1 MLSKSSIKQLIETS
15 KPKLEPLGVSKIGF
29 FGSASRDEMTESSD
43 IDILVDFE
51 SEKETYINFIETC
64 SVLESIFK
72 EEKLDIVSFKGLS
85 PFIGPHILKEV
96 EYV

>member
-1 MLSKSSIKQLIETS
+1 MLNKSSIKQLIRSS
-15 KPKLEPLGVSKIGF
+15 KPKLEELGVSKIGF
-29 FGSASRDEMTESSD
+29 FGSASRGDMTESSD

-51 SEKETYINFIETC
+51 SEKETYVNFIETC
-64 SVLESIFK
+64 SILESIFK
-72 EEKLDIVSFKGLS
+72 EQKLDIVSFKGLS